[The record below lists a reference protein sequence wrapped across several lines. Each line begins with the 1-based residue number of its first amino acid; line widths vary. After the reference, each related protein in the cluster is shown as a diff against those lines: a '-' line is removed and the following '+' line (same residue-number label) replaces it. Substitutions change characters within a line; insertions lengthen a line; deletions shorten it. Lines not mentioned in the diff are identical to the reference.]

1 MSKSVL
7 FEKGSSV
14 KRQMASLTKIMTCL
28 VTLQVMD
35 QMDLDI
41 SKISVIVTKKAASMI
56 GTTAELAEGSE
67 LTIK

>member
-56 GTTAELAEGSE
+56 GTTA
-67 LTIK
+67 